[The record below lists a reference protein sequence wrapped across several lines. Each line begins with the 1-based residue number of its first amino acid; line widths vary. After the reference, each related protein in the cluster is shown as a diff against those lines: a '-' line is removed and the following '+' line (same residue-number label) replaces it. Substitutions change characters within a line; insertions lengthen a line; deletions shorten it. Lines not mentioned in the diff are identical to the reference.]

1 LPNAVPVASL
11 AMRVRVPAVLAL
23 VAILASC
30 GGGDDDDGAGDTDP
44 SSAATTTID
53 GGTTSSN
60 DVSTTIPLPH
70 TSTTE
75 CEDAPDP
82 ADYPDG
88 AIPQA
93 LRPCTAPTAL
103 AVHPIRT
110 GLGRGAE
117 TGDTV
122 IVDYTGVRS
131 ATGEMFDSSYLRGV
145 PFDFV
150 MGRGGVIAGWEQ
162 GLAGTQAGSLVKL
175 DVPAELA
182 YGDAP
187 PSDNIQPGDALT
199 FMIEVH
205 AVIPPVSEA
214 DAPLEL
220 VVAPSAGAT
229 ALGVV
234 DKTVGEGAPVE
245 AGDTA
250 VVHMLLVRGDNLT
263 VLLDTWKRRD
273 PLQIIM
279 TDGQSLPGVVDG
291 LLGARVG
298 GTRVL
303 TLPPDLAFGPAGD
316 PGLGLPA
323 GVDLIVVAEVFG
335 VY

>member
-1 LPNAVPVASL
+1 
-11 AMRVRVPAVLAL
+11 MRVRVPALLAL
-23 VAILASC
+23 AALLAAC
-30 GGGDDDDGAGDTDP
+30 GGGGDDDDDGGAST
-44 SSAATTTID
+44 AATTTNP
-53 GGTTSSN
+53 GSSAGD

-75 CEDAPDP
+75 CEDVPDP
-82 ADYPDG
+82 ADYPEG
-88 AIPQA
+88 SIPQA
-93 LRPCTAPTAL
+93 LRPCTSPTAL

-110 GLGRGAE
+110 GVGRGAE

-131 ATGEMFDSSYLRGV
+131 ATGEMFDSSYLRGI
-145 PFDFV
+145 PLDFV
-150 MGRGGVIAGWEQ
+150 VGRGGVIAGWEQ
-162 GLAGTQAGSLVKL
+162 GLAGVQAGSVVKL
-175 DVPAELA
+175 DVPPDLA
-182 YGDAP
+182 YGNAP
-187 PSDNIQPGDALT
+187 PSDAIQPGDALT
-199 FMIEVH
+199 FVIEVH
-205 AVIPPVSEA
+205 AVIPPVAET
-214 DAPLEL
+214 DAPLDL
-220 VVAPSAGAT
+220 LVAPSEGAT
-229 ALGVV
+229 TLGIV
-234 DKTVGEGAPVE
+234 DKTIGDGATIE

-263 VLLDTWKRRD
+263 VLLDTWKRSD

-279 TDGQSLPGVVDG
+279 ADGQSLPGVVEG

-303 TLPPDLAFGPAGD
+303 TLPPDLAFGPNGD

-323 GVDLIVVAEVFG
+323 GVDLLVVAQVFG